1 MNSERG
7 SRSVV
12 NHPTQRQVTAMT
24 QSPDDT
30 RLEEIAFVDELSPTT
45 SAIVVLGY
53 N

>member
-1 MNSERG
+1 MKSRER

-12 NHPTQRQVTAMT
+12 TLPTQRQVNAMT
-24 QSPDDT
+24 QPSDEW
-30 RLEEIAFVDELSPTT
+30 RLEESAFVDELSPTT